1 MKEINQH
8 IEEIKQACLTNKVR
22 ALFAFGSIIQDN
34 LKPDSD
40 IDLLVE
46 IDESDPISY
55 SDCYFNL
62 KFALEKMLNRQI
74 DLLERKTLKNPFFKE
89 QIEKTMVPVYGK

>member
-1 MKEINQH
+1 MN
-8 IEEIKQACLTNKVR
+8 NVR
-22 ALFAFGSIIQDN
+22 ALFAFGSVVHDN

-46 IDESDPISY
+46 IDESDPLSY

-62 KFALEKMLNRQI
+62 KFSLEKMFKRQV
-74 DLLERKTLKNPFFKE
+74 DLLERKALKNPFFKD
-89 QIEKTMVPVYGK
+89 QIEKSMVPVYGK

>member
-1 MKEINQH
+1 MKEISLH
-8 IEEIKQACLTNKVR
+8 IEEIKKACLANNVR
-22 ALFAFGSIIQDN
+22 ALFAFGSVIQDN

-62 KFALEKMLNRQI
+62 KFSLEKMFERQV
-74 DLLERKTLKNPFFKE
+74 DLLERKTLKNPFFKD
-89 QIEKTMVPVYGK
+89 QIEKNMVPVYGK